1 MPSADMEEA
10 RKTQMGDAQ
19 INYMKEVACG
29 TAEEA
34 EAAICE
40 EAEEVIKYAFITDI
54 IKKDD
59 KVFIKY
65 ITTNSV
71 EQVFKGNSVYQTELS
86 KESQIVPEK
95 EKTYIM
101 EFDEEG
107 LLILKENAEEN

>member
-1 MPSADMEEA
+1 MNI
-10 RKTQMGDAQ
+10 T
-19 INYMKEVACG
+19 I
-29 TAEEA
+29 
-34 EAAICE
+34 I
-40 EAEEVIKYAFITDI
+40 VIISIRII

-71 EQVFKGNSVYQTELS
+71 EQVFKGNSFYQTELS